1 MNEHSSRSHSVLT
14 IYLEIEGLD
23 EDQEPQHRYGK
34 INFVDLAGIIYLLV
48 SSEPSMFLLS
58 NERYELI
65 FLKSGSEK
73 VKESRTTLDTFA
85 EALSI
90 NKSLLTLGKCITA
103 LADSKKRG
111 GHIPF
116 RDSKLTKLLADSLS
130 GRGLAMM
137 IACISPAYQN
147 LNETLK
153 TVRYAMQARKIQN
166 RPMIQLDPQ
175 DEMVANFKLE
185 ILLLKKENTKLK
197 LILQKDPKYHDS
209 LKLISEESEE
219 YQKSMKSRPGSP
231 LLIKSKPTIN
241 YRDRLDSSIPSLP
254 EIKIRSRSKSK
265 GAKSVNGHSR
275 SATAMSTF
283 GALPK
288 KALPNALPARLTDA
302 KYSKNQ
308 KPKSAAKQ
316 RIEELKRSI
325 APAGHGPAPSRRKSI
340 SGEEGRKSI
349 SEEHETEKKKVNPPK
364 SKSEQISSTS
374 TKKKVTVAVDRDKP
388 EKGKSSRSITPH
400 PSKIT

>member
-1 MNEHSSRSHSVLT
+1 
-14 IYLEIEGLD
+14 
-23 EDQEPQHRYGK
+23 
-34 INFVDLAGIIYLLV
+34 
-48 SSEPSMFLLS
+48 
-58 NERYELI
+58 
-65 FLKSGSEK
+65 
-73 VKESRTTLDTFA
+73 
-85 EALSI
+85 
-90 NKSLLTLGKCITA
+90 
-103 LADSKKRG
+103 
-111 GHIPF
+111 
-116 RDSKLTKLLADSLS
+116 
-130 GRGLAMM
+130 
-137 IACISPAYQN
+137 
-147 LNETLK
+147 
-153 TVRYAMQARKIQN
+153 MQARKIQN

-175 DEMVANFKLE
+175 DEMVANFKME

-209 LKLISEESEE
+209 LKLISEETEE

-254 EIKIRSRSKSK
+254 EIKIRSRTKSK

-283 GALPK
+283 GTLPK

-325 APAGHGPAPSRRKSI
+325 APAGHGPAAPSRRKSI
-340 SGEEGRKSI
+340 SDEEGRKST
-349 SEEHETEKKKVNPPK
+349 SEDHETEKKKKGKSTK
-364 SKSEQISSTS
+364 SKSVQMPSTS
-374 TKKKVTVAVDRDKP
+374 TKKKVTVAVDREEP